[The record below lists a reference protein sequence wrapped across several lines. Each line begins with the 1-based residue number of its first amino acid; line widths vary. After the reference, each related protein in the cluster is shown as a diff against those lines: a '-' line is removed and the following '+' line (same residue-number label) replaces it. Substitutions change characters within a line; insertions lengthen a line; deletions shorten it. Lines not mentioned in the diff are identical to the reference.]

1 LRSGAAFLSDV
12 RMRAIVVVSFL
23 MALAGAAL
31 SASVG
36 DSMCVIDFLAPTD
49 SDEDRQQR
57 AERLAV
63 MDAIGL
69 KVHRVGFNWRK
80 VEQQRGAFTPEYYD
94 PLVDDV
100 IAAGHRI
107 IGLLGGGNRLYSE
120 QGAAHG
126 DDNYPPDDPEDF
138 GPYVYAVVSHFKDR
152 VSDWEVWNE
161 PNAAYRFF
169 KPKTDPY
176 LYGAIL
182 KVAYTAAKEAD
193 PDCRVSFA
201 GVFGSSLFD
210 WFGVPGGLDFIEQV
224 FAAHPD
230 IGEYIDAVSF
240 HPYPYPFTSPEFSNP
255 WLGSYEEVIE
265 DLRDLLS
272 SHGIDDI
279 PIWFTECGW
288 PTNYATWGVTF
299 ERQAQYLVRSL
310 LLSVAHGVEYYC
322 WFTYRDREHWIWWQE
337 DSFGLLDVDGRP
349 KPSYVACGAMT
360 GLLRDSEFDRDLSD
374 VLKLPDG
381 VYALM
386 FRDGKRWTAAFWCVR
401 YEEQIEV
408 PLADVESVETFD
420 TYGEPLE
427 PTVLDDLLLVR
438 AGPSPVYVV
447 LTSDGFPIREPDSDD
462 DVDDD
467 AADDDSGGSGGCGC

>member
-1 LRSGAAFLSDV
+1 V
-12 RMRAIVVVSFL
+12 
-23 MALAGAAL
+23 
-31 SASVG
+31 
-36 DSMCVIDFLAPTD
+36 
-49 SDEDRQQR
+49 
-57 AERLAV
+57 
-63 MDAIGL
+63 
-69 KVHRVGFNWRK
+69 
-80 VEQQRGAFTPEYYD
+80 FTPEYYD
-94 PLVDDV
+94 PLVDDA
-100 IAAGHRI
+100 IAAGHRV

-126 DDNYPPDDPEDF
+126 DDNYPPDDPQDF

-169 KPKTDPY
+169 KPKADPY
-176 LYGAIL
+176 KYGAIL

-230 IGEYIDAVSF
+230 IGEYMDAVSF
-240 HPYPYPFTSPEFSNP
+240 HPYPYPFTSPEFSCP
-255 WLGSYEEVIE
+255 GLGSYPEVVE
-265 DLRDLLS
+265 DLRELFA

-299 ERQAQYLVRSL
+299 EKQAQYLVRSL

-337 DSFGLLDVDGRP
+337 DSFGLLNVEGEP
-349 KPSYVACGAMT
+349 KPSYLALKALYELIG
-360 GLLRDSEFDRDLSD
+360 DFEFERDLSE
-374 VLKLPDG
+374 LLRLRRG
-381 VYALM
+381 AYALM
-386 FRDGKRWTAAFWCVR
+386 FRNGDRWAAVFWCTHGR
-401 YEEQIEV
+401 RHIWV
-408 PLADVESVETFD
+408 PLVDVDSVEVFD
-420 TYGEPLE
+420 LYGEPLQPDLE
-427 PTVLDDLLLVR
+427 GDLLVVE
-438 AGPSPVYVV
+438 AGESPVYVV
-447 LTSDGFPIREPDSDD
+447 MVSDGFPVAGLDD
-462 DVDDD
+462 GG
-467 AADDDSGGSGGCGC
+467 ADDDLEAEESRELEGCGCAL